1 MFSCEICKNFK
12 YISEKLLL
20 YSGAV
25 SWRCSMVKLFEFI
38 VYYSPE
44 SIFNS
49 FFLQYTE
56 IHGVVFNSRCVTLL
70 KRNTIAGAP
79 LSILQYFSEKL
90 FYRTSVNS
98 CKMVISCTLRD
109 SRLEIYK
116 QKSVFWSFNLC
127 GNGLLWNVS
136 DHIFKD
142 LGNQSC
148 FCHDFMSCLLFL
160 RLWNGLKW
168 GFSQNFG
175 KYHENIFSGV
185 LLSA

>member
-1 MFSCEICKNFK
+1 M
-12 YISEKLLL
+12 Y
-20 YSGAV
+20 
-25 SWRCSMVKLFEFI
+25 
-38 VYYSPE
+38 YYSPE

-56 IHGVVFNSRCVTLL
+56 MHGVVFNSRSATLL
-70 KRNTIAGAP
+70 KRNTIAGVP

-136 DHIFKD
+136 DRIFKD

-148 FCHDFMSCLLFL
+148 FCHDFMCLVSCFCASEMVLNEALLKNLENPKKISLVEFYCQL
-160 RLWNGLKW
+160 KNG
-168 GFSQNFG
+168 
-175 KYHENIFSGV
+175 
-185 LLSA
+185 